1 MVCVIVNFFSAN
13 KTGIQM
19 VNILIMTCLFAALM
33 RTIHY
38 KIFRAL
44 PLATG
49 LPNANCRQPGGLPDN
64 FYNKLYN

>member
-13 KTGIQM
+13 KTVIQM

-33 RTIHY
+33 RTVHH
-38 KIFRAL
+38 KIFQAP

-49 LPNANCRQPGGLPDN
+49 LPNANCRQPDGLPDN
-64 FYNKLYN
+64 VS